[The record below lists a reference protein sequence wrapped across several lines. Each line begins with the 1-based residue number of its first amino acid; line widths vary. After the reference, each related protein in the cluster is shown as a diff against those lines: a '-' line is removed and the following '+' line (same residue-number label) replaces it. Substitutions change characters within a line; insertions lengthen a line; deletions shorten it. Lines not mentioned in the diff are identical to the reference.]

1 MTGKIRM
8 MSAGMGG
15 ASRYRVNPWGNQGG
29 GNKKQGL
36 PPTTNKPV
44 QYVLRAIN
52 RRAYGTPQQRA
63 TVYYINQLNIENILL
78 KTLYYILSLKLL
90 VLALCIVFLS

>member
-52 RRAYGTPQQRA
+52 RRAYGTP
-63 TVYYINQLNIENILL
+63 TTKSYCLLYKSIKYYWQNVHYVCPSFRWRKKKI
-78 KTLYYILSLKLL
+78 KL
-90 VLALCIVFLS
+90 

>member
-44 QYVLRAIN
+44 QYVLASIC
-52 RRAYGTPQQRA
+52 A
-63 TVYYINQLNIENILL
+63 
-78 KTLYYILSLKLL
+78 
-90 VLALCIVFLS
+90 LALNPVKRPKNAIRVIFLIMCEIFNWLGEQVNFLHNNSKQN

>member
-52 RRAYGTPQQRA
+52 RRAYGTPKQRA
-63 TVYYINQLNIENILL
+63 TVYYINQLSTYWQNV
-78 KTLYYILSLKLL
+78 YYVCPSFRWRKKKIKL
-90 VLALCIVFLS
+90 

>member
-36 PPTTNKPV
+36 PPTITTV

-52 RRAYGTPQQRA
+52 RRARNT
-63 TVYYINQLNIENILL
+63 TTE
-78 KTLYYILSLKLL
+78 S
-90 VLALCIVFLS
+90 

>member
-36 PPTTNKPV
+36 PPTTK
-44 QYVLRAIN
+44 RKK
-52 RRAYGTPQQRA
+52 R
-63 TVYYINQLNIENILL
+63 
-78 KTLYYILSLKLL
+78 KTKGIKRKN
-90 VLALCIVFLS
+90 